1 MTEAPDNNAPL
12 GVERDRVVLFHYDL
26 ADAQGQPLESSRGGS
41 PVAIVHGHGNVIV
54 GVERALEGHRAGER
68 LSVTVPPEDGYGPR
82 REDAVQRI
90 SKKHIQGPRKLRP
103 GMRVGVQTEHGV
115 RPVTVVKVGSSVVD
129 VDLNHPM
136 AGMTLRFE
144 IEVLEVRA
152 AEPEEIAHGHVH
164 GPGGHAH

>member
-1 MTEAPDNNAPL
+1 
-12 GVERDRVVLFHYDL
+12 
-26 ADAQGQPLESSRGGS
+26 
-41 PVAIVHGHGNVIV
+41 V
-54 GVERALEGHRAGER
+54 GVAWHP
-68 LSVTVPPEDGYGPR
+68 SD
-82 REDAVQRI
+82 
-90 SKKHIQGPRKLRP
+90 
-103 GMRVGVQTEHGV
+103 
-115 RPVTVVKVGSSVVD
+115 VVSSVVD